1 MTAIG
6 FVLAINGFVFAA
18 AGEANYSKNMSAIG
32 GWFIFVGGMLM
43 LAGVCIKLWEA
54 MP

>member
-6 FVLAINGFVFAA
+6 FVLAINGLVFAA
-18 AGEANYSKNMSAIG
+18 VAESNCSKNMSAIG
-32 GWFIFVGGMLM
+32 GWFIFVGGILM
-43 LAGVCIKLWEA
+43 LAGASIKLWEI